1 MYQLIREMSVNA
13 YMLNNRNLYIYNLP
27 FKTKQKSLYTFT
39 KQTKKKRHKL
49 ATLFN
54 SFHVSYNAPSV
65 LLTETGKCCKKAI
78 FKKMTL
84 LQSTVQINIMCALH
98 LHRIHICHILFQVQQ
113 YRSTM
118 EDNPSASKASQKQ
131 SLASV

>member
-1 MYQLIREMSVNA
+1 MHICLTTGIYIYITSRSKQNK
-13 YMLNNRNLYIYNLP
+13 NLYIPLQN
-27 FKTKQKSLYTFT
+27 KQ
-39 KQTKKKRHKL
+39 KKKRHKL

>member
-1 MYQLIREMSVNA
+1 MHICLTTGIYIYITSCSKQNK
-13 YMLNNRNLYIYNLP
+13 NLYIPLQN
-27 FKTKQKSLYTFT
+27 KQ
-39 KQTKKKRHKL
+39 KKKRHKL